1 MDLGLSGK
9 TLQSVLIENLIVMQL
24 SDEHFAL
31 IASPLILSRNREAF
45 TLTPDEDPEE
55 AFLPIRQLAGL
66 DVVES
71 IADDSGALQM
81 SFQDGSRIQVPADD
95 AYEA

>member
-9 TLQSVLIENLIVMQL
+9 TLQSVLIENSIVMQL

-45 TLTPDEDPEE
+45 TLTPDEDPGKPSSQS
-55 AFLPIRQLAGL
+55 ANWRGWTSLNRSPTIP
-66 DVVES
+66 
-71 IADDSGALQM
+71 
-81 SFQDGSRIQVPADD
+81 VPFR
-95 AYEA
+95 